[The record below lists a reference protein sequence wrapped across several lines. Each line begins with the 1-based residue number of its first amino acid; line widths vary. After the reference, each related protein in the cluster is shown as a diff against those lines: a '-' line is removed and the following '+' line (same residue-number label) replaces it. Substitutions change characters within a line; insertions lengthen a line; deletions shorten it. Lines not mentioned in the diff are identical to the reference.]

1 MKVTL
6 IHRTAID
13 NEIERVL
20 KKVGRIFVSGS
31 DVSESTHENEDS
43 KKGIL
48 LGTSW
53 KYSFLTLCGVIG
65 M

>member
-1 MKVTL
+1 MTL

-31 DVSESTHENEDS
+31 DVIESTYENEYS

-48 LGTSW
+48 LGSPW
-53 KYSFLTLCGVIG
+53 KYSFLTLCGVIS